1 MGSCF
6 LLLLLFFFF
15 SLVCFSQANL
25 KCRVCTPGTGGF
37 ISRVRQD
44 ASVSVDLLPKA
55 ETTSSEAAGHYLDL
69 T

>member
-6 LLLLLFFFF
+6 LLLLLFFF

-25 KCRVCTPGTGGF
+25 KCRVCTSGTGGF

>member
-6 LLLLLFFFF
+6 LLLLLLFFF

-25 KCRVCTPGTGGF
+25 KCLVYTPGTGGF
-37 ISRVRQD
+37 LSRVRQD

-55 ETTSSEAAGHYLDL
+55 ETTSSEAAGHY
-69 T
+69 